1 MAFVESCRS
10 LIRALTLHDKE
21 ILKMND
27 ECEFMLEYLL
37 RQLNQHIEDN
47 GNLPIDEP
55 ISTEDN
61 AEPMESNA
69 SDALLEPADDRLS
82 KKSKRKATMISS

>member
-37 RQLNQHIEDN
+37 RQLDQLVIESETLNRD
-47 GNLPIDEP
+47 
-55 ISTEDN
+55 ISTEVNTDLVGSI
-61 AEPMESNA
+61 PV
-69 SDALLEPADDRLS
+69 DAVETNSQPNR
-82 KKSKRKATMISS
+82 KSKRKVALLSS